1 MASLA
6 TVEHKNQD
14 ATCYVGNL
22 DQSVDE
28 SLLLELF
35 SQIGRVSSIH
45 IPKDKLSGT
54 HNGYGFVEF
63 MDISDV
69 EYAIKVMNMVKLVN
83 RPLRVSKSS
92 TDKQSLDVGA
102 NLFIGN
108 LDPSVDEKLIY
119 DTFSSFGTIIK
130 PPRVMRDDVTG
141 SSKGYAF
148 VNFDS
153 FEASDTAIECM
164 HQQYLCNRQIVVQ
177 YAFKTGGEDGGAQR
191 GKIRER
197 HGSRAERMLAANNP
211 LKKFLKPTP
220 STAAA
225 ASSNMTIGSGAQ
237 PGVSS
242 LASNVLPMVGMNA
255 PPLPPPPMPPSSYGT
270 YGNAPPMPPPPLPP
284 PSTSGMMMPPPLPP
298 PPLPPSHTASS
309 HPPLPPPPDRKSV
322 V

>member
-22 DQSVDE
+22 DQSVDD

-35 SQIGRVSSIH
+35 SQIGRVSSVH

-63 MDISDV
+63 MDVSDV

-211 LKKFLKPTP
+211 LKKIMKSTPT
-220 STAAA
+220 SM
-225 ASSNMTIGSGAQ
+225 ASNTTMTSGAP
-237 PGVSS
+237 PGYSTFSS
-242 LASNVLPMVGMNA
+242 SVPMAGMNI
-255 PPLPPPPMPPSSYGT
+255 PPLPPPPMPTSYGT
-270 YGNAPPMPPPPLPP
+270 YATNVQAMPSRPPLPP
-284 PSTSGMMMPPPLPP
+284 PSGMMMPPPLPP
-298 PPLPPSHTASS
+298 PPLPPPTSTSQPPLPP
-309 HPPLPPPPDRKSV
+309 PPLPPPPDKY
-322 V
+322 